1 MNSIIIIIKILVAMQ
16 EILVNLPEV
25 DFKRYYV
32 ISAVIREKVGV
43 DYFIDSYLML
53 LGEVN

>member
-1 MNSIIIIIKILVAMQ
+1 MQ